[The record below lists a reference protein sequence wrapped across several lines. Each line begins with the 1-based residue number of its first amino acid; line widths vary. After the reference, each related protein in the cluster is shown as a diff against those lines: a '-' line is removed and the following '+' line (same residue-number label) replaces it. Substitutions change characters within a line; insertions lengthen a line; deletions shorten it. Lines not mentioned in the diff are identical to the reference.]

1 MNTIQLFYYSMFIA
15 VPLVLGLTLPV
26 SAMLA
31 GRYARYFVYPYLAVL
46 IFFTSSTYGV
56 LDEDISGTIYGR
68 GSGRTFF
75 GFVNLYLYWLGLVVL
90 FDSLWNKRQAPKA
103 GIRIFLFLFTLV
115 FLAHIPVGLYLEEPF
130 FLIIHRSGVLNIFN
144 MTVFVYVML
153 RVFRDQKSVNELVW
167 LFMAA
172 VLARC
177 LWGLFRFVFLDGDP
191 ANFYA
196 NVQKLSVKLTFFD
209 ITDSVLA
216 SIAAFLAAWRLVDR
230 SKDDSS
236 YRRLF
241 YWVVAIAGVLVILL
255 SFRRTAWMGLIFAG
269 LFFLYWHRQ
278 RISFVKLTP
287 LLVLTAVAMGFFWFQ
302 RFELSASDDLLAS
315 LFPDIASGG
324 RVSLQS
330 GRFVELM
337 LALDAIFRSPILGA
351 GTWAEYAT
359 SSSRAEVA
367 FHGGRFFFMH
377 SGFLH
382 VWLKTGLIGLALFSG
397 ALLASSYA
405 AIKAQSELSS
415 SEMRALAG
423 AGIIGLVM
431 FLPTLLF
438 GTPIIEYRTMQVMGL
453 ALVLPYLARCML
465 ANNKAAR

>member
-1 MNTIQLFYYSMFIA
+1 MTAIQLFYYSVFLA
-15 VPLVLGLTLPV
+15 VPLVLGLALPV
-26 SAMLA
+26 SAILA
-31 GRYARYFVYPYLAVL
+31 GRYVRYFVYLYLAVL
-46 IFFTSSTYGV
+46 IFFSGSTYGIV
-56 LDEDISGTIYGR
+56 DEDVTGTIYGR

-103 GIRIFLFLFTLV
+103 GIRIYLFLFSLL
-115 FLAHIPVGLYLEEPF
+115 FLAHIPVGLYLDEPF
-130 FLIIHRSGVLNIFN
+130 FLIIHKSGVLNIFN
-144 MTVFVYVML
+144 MAILVYVML
-153 RVFRDQKSVNELVW
+153 RVFRDQKSVNELLW
-167 LFMAA
+167 LFMAS

-177 LWGLFRFVFLDGDP
+177 IWGLIRYAFLGGDP

-196 NVQKLSVKLTFFD
+196 NVQEINVKLTFFD

-216 SIAAFLAAWRLVDR
+216 SIAAFLAAWRLIDR
-230 SKDDSS
+230 SESDTT

-241 YWVVAIAGVLVILL
+241 YWTVAIAGVLVILL
-255 SFRRTAWMGLIFAG
+255 SFRRTAWVGLIFAG
-269 LFFLYWHRQ
+269 LFFIYWHRQ
-278 RISFVKLTP
+278 QISFVKLTP
-287 LLVLTAVAMGFFWFQ
+287 LLGLTVISMGIFWFQ
-302 RFELSASDDLLAS
+302 RFEFSASDSFLAS

-324 RVSLQS
+324 RVSLEA
-330 GRFVELM
+330 GRFVELE
-337 LALDAIFRSPILGA
+337 LALNAIFNNPILGA

-397 ALLASSYA
+397 ALLASAYSSLR
-405 AIKAQSELSS
+405 AQSELSS
-415 SEMRALAG
+415 PEMRALAG

-431 FLPTLLF
+431 FLPTLFF
-438 GTPIIEYRTMQVMGL
+438 GTPIIEYRTMQIMGL
-453 ALVLPYLARCML
+453 ALVLPYLARCVP
-465 ANNKAAR
+465 ATPQAAR

>member
-1 MNTIQLFYYSMFIA
+1 MNTIQLFYYSMYIA
-15 VPLVLGLTLPV
+15 VPLVLGLTLPA
-26 SAMLA
+26 SAILA
-31 GRYARYFVYPYLAVL
+31 GRYARYFVYLYLAVL
-46 IFFTSSTYGV
+46 IFFTGSTYGL
-56 LDEDISGTIYGR
+56 LDEDVTGTIYGR

-90 FDSLWNKRQAPKA
+90 IDSLWNKRQAPKA
-103 GIRIFLFLFTLV
+103 GIRIFLFLFSLL
-115 FLAHIPVGLYLEEPF
+115 FLAHVPVGMYLDKPF
-130 FLIIHRSGVLNIFN
+130 FMTIHKTGVLNVFN
-144 MTVFVYVML
+144 MTILVYVML

-177 LWGLFRFVFLDGDP
+177 AWGLIRYAFLGGDP

-196 NVQKLSVKLTFFD
+196 NVQEIGVKLTFFD
-209 ITDSVLA
+209 INDSVLA
-216 SIAAFLAAWRLVDR
+216 SIAAFLAAWRLIDR
-230 SKDDSS
+230 SESDNA

-241 YWVVAIAGVLVILL
+241 YWTVAIAGVLVILL
-255 SFRRTAWMGLIFAG
+255 SFRRTAWVGLIFAG
-269 LFFLYWHRQ
+269 LFFIYWHRQ

-287 LLVLTAVAMGFFWFQ
+287 LLGLAVMAMGIFWFQ
-302 RFELSASDDLLAS
+302 RFEFTGGGLLAT

-324 RVSLQS
+324 RVSLEA
-330 GRFVELM
+330 GRFVELK

-382 VWLKTGLIGLALFSG
+382 VWLKTGLIGLALFTG
-397 ALLASSYA
+397 ALLASSRA
-405 AIKAQSELSS
+405 AIKAQSALRSA
-415 SEMRALAG
+415 EMRALAG
-423 AGIIGLVM
+423 AGIIGLIM

-438 GTPIIEYRTMQVMGL
+438 GTPIIEFRTMQVMGL
-453 ALVLPYLARCML
+453 ALVLPYLARCAL
-465 ANNKAAR
+465 ATNKAAH